1 MNRFIPPFIASFL
14 TLGMVSHAKPVSA
27 RFVCDAKDELM
38 ATVYND
44 PYFSEPRNHKRRD
57 QLIMNILRAEN
68 VCPKKDQL
76 ALY

>member
-1 MNRFIPPFIASFL
+1 MNRFIPSFMASFL
-14 TLGMVSHAKPVSA
+14 TLGMSSQAKPASA

-57 QLIMNILRAEN
+57 QLIMRILRAEN
-68 VCPKKDQL
+68 VCPKKD
-76 ALY
+76 